1 MAYVDPEHPALT
13 LCQSIFFFFCK
24 GMIEGVVAI
33 LFLWLFI
40 QVLLNKH
47 QQVHLQVLLG
57 VGLALLCFCLLLGC
71 AVCWR
76 RSERH
81 NQSSRKEQV
90 PTNTLVELGPALPSQ
105 TTTMP
110 IQQQYVEL
118 EGAMLECAGND
129 SLGSPGAGSLPQSM
143 LHGRASLPSIPFSQ
157 KLGLFSKT
165 EPGWERRSTISGETD
180 ESSLLTRPVLGPS
193 VRQSSTM
200 PRSLSSAGPKQ
211 QPQLHFILFYSQ
223 PEATLTVTVISVS
236 HLPKGFRSSRD
247 SYVKVYLLPKFIEPQ
262 RTAVRRKS
270 LNPEFRE
277 QFQFGRYHLEELRG
291 FTLRFAVYVKEFRSF
306 RDSFV
311 GEVMFPCAQVTWN
324 PEAAS
329 SYTRELSTTKTKL
342 KKCLSAQDM
351 SYGAACSQSTS
362 LGQLFILL
370 QYQALANRI
379 KVLVRKAENLGRLTR
394 MPGAPDH
401 YVVIHFYYNG
411 RVMDTKET
419 KSIAGYNPVWNTPF
433 LFNVPAG
440 DIQEQQLYLE
450 FTIMQA
456 RLYTRSC
463 TLGRVLIGPH
473 APEAGLL
480 HWKEMCCRGQVE
492 SARWHVIQ
500 PNVFSL
506 SP

>member
-1 MAYVDPEHPALT
+1 MSAL
-13 LCQSIFFFFCK
+13 LGSPQDSS
-24 GMIEGVVAI
+24 
-33 LFLWLFI
+33 
-40 QVLLNKH
+40 VLTAHLRSLSDEA
-47 QQVHLQVLLG
+47 VHLQVLLG
-57 VGLALLCFCLLLGC
+57 VGLALLCFCLLLSC

-81 NQSSRKEQV
+81 NQRDRKEQAS
-90 PTNTLVELGPALPSQ
+90 THTLVELGPALPSQ
-105 TTTMP
+105 TTAVP

-118 EGAMLECAGND
+118 EGEVLECAGND
-129 SLGSPGAGSLPQSM
+129 SQGSPGAGSPPQNM

-157 KLGLFSKT
+157 KLGQFSKT
-165 EPGWERRSTISGETD
+165 EPGWERRSTICGETD
-180 ESSLLTRPVLGPS
+180 ESSLLTLPVLGAS

-200 PRSLSSAGPKQ
+200 PGRLSSAGCKLR
-211 QPQLHFILFYSQ
+211 PQLHFILFYSQ

-291 FTLRFAVYVKEFRSF
+291 FTLCFAVYMKEFHSF

-324 PEAAS
+324 PEVAS

-342 KKCLSAQDM
+342 KKCLSTQDM

-401 YVVIHFYYNG
+401 YVVIHLYHNG
-411 RVMDTKET
+411 RVMNTKET

-433 LFNVPAG
+433 LFNIPAG
-440 DIQEQQLYLE
+440 DIQEQQLCLE
-450 FTIMQA
+450 FTIMQT

-473 APEAGLL
+473 TPEAGLL
-480 HWKEMCCRGQVE
+480 HWKEMCRRGHME

-500 PNVFSL
+500 PNAFSL